1 VRALL
6 FVLGFVLCAGC
17 YSSAFRPA
25 VIPKLSELPA
35 EREQRNGILDQSHAE
50 PGPEQQPVSKKMR
63 KVETAAATAAAV
75 IGVLFSR
82 HSNVTLGSAATI
94 DENALF
100 ERKRKDRPNGA
111 TDGETEDPAPAEPTV
126 DTGTLVPWVRLDQ

>member
-6 FVLGFVLCAGC
+6 FVLCAGC
-17 YSSAFRPA
+17 YSSSFRPA

-50 PGPEQQPVSKKMR
+50 PGPEQKPVSKKMR
-63 KVETAAATAAAV
+63 NVETAAATAAAV

-82 HSNVTLGSAATI
+82 HSNVTLGGAATI
-94 DENALF
+94 DENELF
-100 ERKRKDRPNGA
+100 ERKPKAKPADGDKD
-111 TDGETEDPAPAEPTV
+111 EDEVPAEPAV
-126 DTGTLVPWVRLDQ
+126 DTGTLVPWIRLEPTP